1 MNKIYLR
8 FNLAKYTHLVQ
19 IPEQT
24 KCYNI
29 KDKLHIDKTLED
41 YYIGCDIYD
50 EYTNNTNELYLI
62 TKKSELCGVLIY
74 DLWSFNDIIQNIN
87 LIKKYTFKLKKIY
100 SNKKDN
106 EFSIVEKQEV
116 LSILRFILNLLM
128 SISTEEIL
136 NIKFE
141 CFMYNSE
148 FIASKN
154 LIVKILG
161 AIDACETKMYMLK
174 KLLE

>member
-1 MNKIYLR
+1 MSKIYLK
-8 FNLAKYTHLVQ
+8 FNLAKFTHLVQ
-19 IPEQT
+19 IAEQT

-41 YYIGCDIYD
+41 YYIGYDVYD
-50 EYTNNTNELYLI
+50 ESTNNTNDLYLI
-62 TKKSELCGVLIY
+62 TKKSDLYDVVIY

-100 SNKKDN
+100 SYKKDN
-106 EFSIVEKQEV
+106 EFSIDEKKEV
-116 LSILRFILNLLM
+116 LSILTFILKLLM
-128 SISTEEIL
+128 LISTEKIL
-136 NIKFE
+136 DIKLG
-141 CFMYNSE
+141 CFMYDSE
-148 FIASKN
+148 FITSKR

-161 AIDACETKMYMLK
+161 AIDACETKMYQLK